1 MNSCRATR
9 QEFKLYLQGEK
20 AMGDREAMNETAMGH
35 EQTGWASE
43 IKLLLRE
50 PPLLIGILAVFSLF
64 ALFILYPFFKLLL
77 VPSAADWA
85 KAVTGKEFVEAFR
98 NTMFSSL
105 LATASAIVLG
115 FIYAYAINYVEMP
128 GKRFFQIVALLPTMA
143 PSVVS
148 GLAFIMLFGRR
159 GIITWGMLG
168 LKTDLYGW
176 FGLWVVQTIAF
187 FPLAYIT
194 ISGVLKCI
202 SPNLELAAQNL
213 GARGWYLFRT
223 VTLKLATPGIAS
235 AFLLVAINSLA
246 DFGNPMLVGGNYHVL
261 ATEAYAQ
268 VVGAWDLP
276 MGATLSAFLVIPTVL
291 VFFVQRYYLEKRSY
305 ITVTGK
311 PVAGLTRVTVSGAAR
326 GLFFVF
332 CSLICLVILL
342 IIGVVCLFA
351 FTKNF
356 GYDFAF
362 TLEHFIEGVVQ
373 SSTMRNSWI
382 AAMSAAAI
390 TTIFGVALA
399 FLTIRKQFPGRTLMD
414 FLAMLPVSLPG
425 TFIGLSLIMAFNSGP
440 LAMTGTLGIIIL
452 GMTLRQMPVGYR
464 QSVAGLK
471 QIEKSLEQ
479 ASTNLG
485 ANSFVTFRRIILP
498 MLKNSLSVSFVYSF
512 MKSMNTLSTVIF
524 LVSPEW
530 NLAAINILSLSDH
543 GFLAV
548 ASATAVGMMLTIFV
562 TFGVVKLVLRNQIN
576 IFDL

>member
-1 MNSCRATR
+1 MTG
-9 QEFKLYLQGEK
+9 L
-20 AMGDREAMNETAMGH
+20 TAGH
-35 EQTGWASE
+35 EKTGWRSE
-43 IKLLLRE
+43 LKVLFRE
-50 PPLLIGILAVFSLF
+50 PPLLISIIIIF
-64 ALFILYPFFKLLL
+64 AFFGLFILFPFFKLLFI
-77 VPSAADWA
+77 PTATDWMRA
-85 KAVTGKEFVEAFR
+85 ITGKEFIEAFR

-105 LATASAIVLG
+105 LATTSAIIIG
-115 FIYAYAINYVEMP
+115 FIYAYAINYVDIP

-159 GIITWGMLG
+159 GFITWNILH

-213 GARGWYLFRT
+213 GAHGWRLFRT
-223 VTLKLATPGIAS
+223 VTLKLAIPGIAS

-246 DFGNPMLVGGNYHVL
+246 DFGNPMLVGANYHVL

-305 ITVTGK
+305 VTVTGK
-311 PVAGLTRVTVSGAAR
+311 PVAGLTRVTVSNTAKW
-326 GLFFVF
+326 FFFGF
-332 CSLICLVILL
+332 CSFMCAGILL

-351 FTKNF
+351 FTKTF
-356 GYDFAF
+356 GYDYAF
-362 TLEHFIEGVVQ
+362 TMEHFAEGVLQ
-373 SSTMRNSWI
+373 STNMRNSWV
-382 AAMSAAAI
+382 AAMSTAAI
-390 TTIFGVALA
+390 TTIFGIALA
-399 FLTIRKQFPGRTLMD
+399 FLTVRKRFPGRNIMD

-425 TFIGLSLIMAFNSGP
+425 TFIGLSLIMAFNTGV
-440 LAMTGTLGIIIL
+440 LELTGTLTIIIL
-452 GMTLRQMPVGYR
+452 GMTLRQLPVGYR
-464 QSVAGLK
+464 QAVAGLK

-485 ANSFVTFRRIILP
+485 ANSFTTFRRIILP

-512 MKSMNTLSTVIF
+512 MKAMNTLSTVIF

-530 NLAAINILSLSDH
+530 NLASINILSLSDH

-562 TFGVVKLVLRNQIN
+562 TFGVVKLILRDQIN

>member
-1 MNSCRATR
+1 M
-9 QEFKLYLQGEK
+9 K
-20 AMGDREAMNETAMGH
+20 ETAIGH
-35 EQTGWASE
+35 ERTGWRRE
-43 IKLLLRE
+43 LKLLLRE
-50 PPLLIGILAVFSLF
+50 PPLLLSILVVFGFF
-64 ALFILYPFFKLLL
+64 ALFIIYPFIKLLW
-77 VPSAADWA
+77 VPTAADWV
-85 KAVTGKEFVEAFR
+85 KAVTGREFIEAFR
-98 NTMFSSL
+98 NTLFSSL
-105 LATASAIVLG
+105 LATATAIVLG
-115 FIYAYAINYVEMP
+115 FIYAYAINYVQMP
-128 GKRFFQIVALLPTMA
+128 GKRFFQVVALLPTMA

-159 GIITWGMLG
+159 GIITWNILG

-176 FGLWVVQTIAF
+176 FGLWAVQTIAF

-194 ISGVLKCI
+194 ISGVLKAI

-235 AFLLVAINSLA
+235 AFLLVGLNSLA

-268 VVGAWDLP
+268 VIGAWDLP

-305 ITVTGK
+305 VTVTGK
-311 PVAGLTRVTVSGAAR
+311 PVAGLTRVTVGDSAKWF
-326 GLFFVF
+326 FFVF
-332 CSLICLVILL
+332 CSFICLVILM

-351 FTKNF
+351 FTRNF
-356 GYDFAF
+356 GYDFTF
-362 TLEHFIEGVVQ
+362 TADHFIEGVVQ
-373 SSTMRNSWI
+373 SATMRNSWV
-382 AAMSAAAI
+382 ASMTTAAI
-390 TTIFGVALA
+390 TTVFGIALA

-425 TFIGLSLIMAFNSGP
+425 TFIGLSLIMAFNTGP

-452 GMTLRQMPVGYR
+452 GMTLRQLPVGYR
-464 QSVAGLK
+464 QAVAGLK

-524 LVSPEW
+524 LVSPEY
-530 NLAAINILSLSDH
+530 NLASINIMSLSDH

-548 ASATAVGMMLTIFV
+548 ASATAIGMMLTIFF
-562 TFGVVKLVLRNQIN
+562 TFGVVKLVLRDQIN

>member
-1 MNSCRATR
+1 MTM
-9 QEFKLYLQGEK
+9 KD
-20 AMGDREAMNETAMGH
+20 MGYEH
-35 EQTGWASE
+35 TGWRME
-43 IKLLLRE
+43 LKLLLRE
-50 PPLLIGILAVFSLF
+50 PPLLISILVVF
-64 ALFILYPFFKLLL
+64 ALFGIFIIYPFCKLLW
-77 VPSAADWA
+77 VPTAADWVR
-85 KAVTGKEFVEAFR
+85 AVTGKEYIQAFN

-105 LATASAIVLG
+105 VATATAIVFG
-115 FIYAYAINYVEMP
+115 FIYAYAINYTEMP

-159 GIITWGMLG
+159 GFITWNLLH
-168 LKTDLYGW
+168 LKVDLYGA

-194 ISGVLKCI
+194 ISGVLKSI

-213 GARGWYLFRT
+213 GAKGWYLFRT

-261 ATEAYAQ
+261 ATEAYTQ

-276 MGATLSAFLVIPTVL
+276 MGATLSAFLVVPTVL
-291 VFFVQRYYLEKRSY
+291 VFFIQRYYLEKHSY
-305 ITVTGK
+305 VTVTGK
-311 PVAGLTRVTVSGAAR
+311 PVAGLIRVTVGKKAQW
-326 GLFFVF
+326 LFFGF
-332 CSLICLVILL
+332 CSILSAAILL

-351 FTKNF
+351 FTNTF
-356 GYDFAF
+356 GYDYSF
-362 TLEHFIEGVVQ
+362 TMSHFIEGVVQ
-373 SSTMRNSWI
+373 SSVMKNSWVS
-382 AAMSAAAI
+382 AMVTAAI
-390 TTIFGVALA
+390 TTVFGIALA
-399 FLTIRKQFPGRTLMD
+399 FLTIRKKFPGRTIMD

-425 TFIGLSLIMAFNSGP
+425 TFIGLSLIMAFNEEPFS
-440 LAMTGTLGIIIL
+440 LTGTLVIIII
-452 GMTLRQMPVGYR
+452 GMTLRQLPVGYR
-464 QSVAGLK
+464 QAVAGLK
-471 QIEKSLEQ
+471 QIEASLEQ

-485 ANSFVTFRRIILP
+485 ANSIVTFKRIILP

-530 NLAAINILSLSDH
+530 NLASVNIMSLSDH
-543 GFLAV
+543 GFLAT
-548 ASATAVGMMLTIFV
+548 ASATAVGMMLTIFI
-562 TFGVVKLVLRNQIN
+562 TFGVVKLILRDQIN